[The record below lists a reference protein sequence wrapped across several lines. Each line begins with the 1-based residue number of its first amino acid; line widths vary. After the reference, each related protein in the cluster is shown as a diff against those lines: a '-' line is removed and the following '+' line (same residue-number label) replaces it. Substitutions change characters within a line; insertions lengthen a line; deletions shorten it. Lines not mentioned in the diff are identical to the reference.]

1 MNPGAMKVLL
11 VDNEAGR
18 RSSLATNLTKLGHE
32 VVEKSNGK
40 EAWLMYL
47 VEQPRLV
54 ITESALNEL
63 NGLELCR
70 KIRSARGSKY
80 AYLIVLASEATKVKF
95 LEAMD
100 AGADDFL
107 PQPCDLMDIVLRL
120 RVAERLLQLSSTV
133 TRLESRLPICSYCK
147 QIRDDREEWHPVDR
161 YVHQRSEASFSH
173 GVCPECYQS
182 HIEPQLQA
190 IRTQKSMA
198 AEAPQKLR

>member
-1 MNPGAMKVLL
+1 MKVLL
-11 VDNEAGR
+11 VDNESER
-18 RSSLATNLTKLGHE
+18 RSVLAAKLFELGHE
-32 VVEKSNGK
+32 VVERSNGK

-54 ITESALNEL
+54 ITEVALSEI

-80 AYLIVLASEATKVKF
+80 AYLIVLTSEATKVKF

-107 PQPCDLMDIVLRL
+107 PQPCDVMDIVLRL

-133 TRLESRLPICSYCK
+133 TSLESRLPICSYCK
-147 QIRDDREEWHPVDR
+147 QIRDDREEWHPVDQ

-173 GVCPECYQS
+173 GVCPECYQT

-190 IRTQKSMA
+190 LRDQKSKVTS
-198 AEAPQKLR
+198 APPILS